1 MDGPV
6 RARRTTVPWV
16 PFNDGETLLRRHVRA
31 DLCTVVQPMRV
42 VSDDDAGLL
51 LWKPVG
57 SEFATL
63 VDADGKTQHQLPV
76 DQMRQPRLVRKA
88 WRDHDILVLMPTD
101 AWHSIW
107 WFFKGNAF
115 AGWYVNLETPYIR
128 HDGSVDTTDLLLDV
142 WIDPHRNWQWKDQDE
157 LAARIGHPL
166 YPDAETADATREE
179 GKRLIKRA
187 EEGAYPFDGTYV
199 DFRPDPSWPNPCLPC
214 GWDSES
220 ISARPE
226 G

>member
-1 MDGPV
+1 
-6 RARRTTVPWV
+6 
-16 PFNDGETLLRRHVRA
+16 
-31 DLCTVVQPMRV
+31 MRV

-76 DQMRQPRLVRKA
+76 DQMRQPQLVRKA
-88 WRDHDILVLMPTD
+88 WRDYDILVLMPPG

-107 WFFKGNAF
+107 WFYKESAF
-115 AGWYVNLETPYIR
+115 VGWYVNVETPYFR
-128 HDGSVDTTDLLLDV
+128 RDSSVDTTDLLLDV
-142 WIDPHRNWQWKDQDE
+142 VIDPRGNRQWKDEDE

-166 YPDAETADATREE
+166 YPDAEAADAARQE
-179 GKRLIKRA
+179 GMRLIKLA

-199 DFRPDPSWPNPCLPC
+199 NFRSDPSWPSPGLPD

-220 ISARPE
+220 TRAQPVC
-226 G
+226 